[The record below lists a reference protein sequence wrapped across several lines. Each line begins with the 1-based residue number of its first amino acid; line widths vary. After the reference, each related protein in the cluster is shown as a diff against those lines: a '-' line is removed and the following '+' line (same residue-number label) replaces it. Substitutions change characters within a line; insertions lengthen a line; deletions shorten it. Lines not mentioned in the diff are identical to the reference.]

1 MATAVKQGYELSNIT
16 MGANGAVTA
25 ASVIY
30 KAFDCAD
37 ETAACRAV
45 LKTAPANFEGL
56 VLDTVSVDTRMTE
69 TSWMLKANYVVI
81 SRAIHIGGAG
91 EYDDDEPVF
100 SFCTGDGKKI
110 VTRAKQQTVIYGNK
124 NPGGLVGWNG
134 KTGENMQVNGVE
146 IPSAAP
152 QFTIQKM
159 MNAQKLTSVAYL
171 RTVAGLKG
179 CVNSTQFFGWNPG
192 EVMFMDMTFTGS
204 LTASKISATYTFS
217 VLPTERITTPD
228 GHQYVKAGWD
238 YTDFYYGA
246 EVSEDPSSQIDTVS
260 ATVVGASINR
270 VCEFKSFSEL
280 GLV

>member
-91 EYDDDEPVF
+91 EYDDDELEI
-100 SFCTGDGKKI
+100 SYCSGDGKKI
-110 VTRAKQQTVIYGNK
+110 VTRAKQQTIIYGDL
-124 NPGGLVGWNG
+124 NPNGLVGWNG
-134 KTGENMQVNGVE
+134 KTGENMQVSGVE

-152 QFTIQKM
+152 QLTIKKM
-159 MNAQKLTSVAYL
+159 MSVQKLSSTSYL
-171 RTVAGLKG
+171 RTVFGMKG
-179 CVNSTQFFGWNPG
+179 CVNSNQFFGWNPG
-192 EVMFMDMTFTGS
+192 EVMFLDITATIS
-204 LTASKISATYTFS
+204 QTASKVPATYTFS
-217 VLPTERITTPD
+217 ILPTERITTPD
-228 GHQYVKAGWD
+228 GHQYMKAGWD

-246 EVSEDPSSQIDTVS
+246 EVVPDAQSQLDTVT